1 MEKKYGKSVA
11 QQLSNPR
18 NYISRSQADA
28 MGLGTEKGT
37 KQYNLPD
44 IRGIVE
50 EVGKNKESAYDKE
63 YWDQFL
69 KLDPELTGYRFIQ
82 ADDPEVLSALEEM
95 PSAGSSL
102 YYMANQP
109 AWSPRHNTA
118 QRDAIHQKKKTA
130 QITIA
135 LYVNQIMEK
144 QNAPLIQAVEQ
155 QERQLEID
163 QAVKLALEQKVRE
176 TATPKPTPEP
186 TPKPTPTPTAP
197 AVISSFPIIPIIII
211 AVIVGIF
218 FLRRRA

>member
-82 ADDPEVLSALEEM
+82 ADDPEILSALEEM
-95 PSAGSSL
+95 PSAGNSL
-102 YYMANQP
+102 YYLANQP
-109 AWSPRHNTA
+109 VLHGHSSPA
-118 QRDAIHQKKKTA
+118 QIHTEYLKKKSA

-135 LYVNQIMEK
+135 FHVNQIMVQ
-144 QNAPLIQAVEQ
+144 QNAPLIKALDDQ
-155 QERQLEID
+155 QRQSEID
-163 QAVKLALEQKVRE
+163 KAVKLALEQKVRK
-176 TATPKPTPEP
+176 TATPTPE
-186 TPKPTPTPTAP
+186 PTPTAP
-197 AVISSFPIIPIIII
+197 AVTSSLPIIPIIII
-211 AVIVGIF
+211 AVIVGF
-218 FLRRRA
+218 FLLRRRA